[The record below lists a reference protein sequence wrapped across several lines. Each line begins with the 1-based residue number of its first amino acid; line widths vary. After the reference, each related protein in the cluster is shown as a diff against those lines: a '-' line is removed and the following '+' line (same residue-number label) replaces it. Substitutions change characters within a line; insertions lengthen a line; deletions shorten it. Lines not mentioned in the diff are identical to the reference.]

1 MKRRKAKLVDRI
13 LCRNCL
19 LNQVVEGK
27 TEGRIEVRERRGIR
41 SKQLPND
48 IKEQSGFLKWKEE
61 ALGRTVW
68 RTRFWK
74 RLWTCCKADCRIIK

>member
-1 MKRRKAKLVDRI
+1 LVDRI

-68 RTRFWK
+68 RIHLERNYGSVVRQVTV
-74 RLWTCCKADCRIIK
+74 